1 MGDMLSS
8 GMNWIGPLYAIRH
21 SSHASQDGS
30 AGTDD
35 NANYNAEF
43 KGAIVFTVVLMSI
56 LGGTLSV
63 VGLERLI
70 RGRFTLFS
78 IVRTLLRSTFILFLP
93 LLSYMF
99 SHSEG
104 NKGELLFLLLW
115 MLLIEL
121 IRKKVQAMVQSAG
134 GSFSRASGRFRL
146 MDHSDEATRLVWI
159 GYLMYLNVPRDSR
172 SGDVMPAF
180 FYILWSLALAKLG
193 QRVLNKW
200 MAQDSLAA
208 ARNTHL
214 IAGYMQ
220 HIVEKHGMSPAGDI
234 AKCEYVVMGE
244 EKLMLHK
251 KDSQKKDRPRR
262 HSEPKVRLTTLHCG
276 YGVGRF
282 PHGQDE
288 QKHVH
293 LLIDLSKVKDLVTV
307 ERIWE
312 KIPRLD
318 ICCFSTNR
326 WRFMCF
332 SFSLFK
338 LMRRRFEHYPM
349 VEVGSEMARRLMLHG
364 LLSLECESNAED
376 NAHAVFQV
384 LQIELDFLDNYY
396 EAGVPVVMS
405 APWLFIFNFI
415 FSILFVLTYVFAI
428 LIIVGT
434 YQIDDTLLLYFI
446 VAVLLVMT
454 ILAIEITEFLT
465 IYLLSNWFLV
475 HLLCLYVAPGNCLWS
490 WLGKPI
496 IGCFIA
502 TRFLVVSALEI
513 IFRLFCRPINRNK
526 MKIKQ
531 VSIRQVCE
539 PVHKMLAWTSQVTLP
554 TKAKLDI
561 VQSLKA
567 IDPLGTCHVSLPQMY
582 GLEGDGKTATE
593 ILLQCHLATELLDM
607 NGGRAKDDKQLK
619 DNNHQAVAVT
629 LSRYCMYLVARTP
642 ELLPD
647 DEIWVSDCYDDM
659 KSCLKKAS
667 SWCFCSSAW
676 QGLLDKD
683 EHAAECLEDPTAR
696 DGLKLFQRHRERTDK
711 DKVWEEMAQFWVD
724 LLIYMS
730 PSNDVEGHAKAL
742 SSSGG
747 DLITCLWAFC
757 THAGISRPR
766 RRSTNA
772 DQQV

>member
-1 MGDMLSS
+1 
-8 GMNWIGPLYAIRH
+8 
-21 SSHASQDGS
+21 
-30 AGTDD
+30 
-35 NANYNAEF
+35 
-43 KGAIVFTVVLMSI
+43 
-56 LGGTLSV
+56 
-63 VGLERLI
+63 
-70 RGRFTLFS
+70 
-78 IVRTLLRSTFILFLP
+78 
-93 LLSYMF
+93 
-99 SHSEG
+99 
-104 NKGELLFLLLW
+104 
-115 MLLIEL
+115 
-121 IRKKVQAMVQSAG
+121 
-134 GSFSRASGRFRL
+134 
-146 MDHSDEATRLVWI
+146 
-159 GYLMYLNVPRDSR
+159 
-172 SGDVMPAF
+172 
-180 FYILWSLALAKLG
+180 
-193 QRVLNKW
+193 
-200 MAQDSLAA
+200 
-208 ARNTHL
+208 
-214 IAGYMQ
+214 
-220 HIVEKHGMSPAGDI
+220 
-234 AKCEYVVMGE
+234 
-244 EKLMLHK
+244 
-251 KDSQKKDRPRR
+251 
-262 HSEPKVRLTTLHCG
+262 
-276 YGVGRF
+276 
-282 PHGQDE
+282 
-288 QKHVH
+288 
-293 LLIDLSKVKDLVTV
+293 
-307 ERIWE
+307 
-312 KIPRLD
+312 
-318 ICCFSTNR
+318 
-326 WRFMCF
+326 
-332 SFSLFK
+332 
-338 LMRRRFEHYPM
+338 M
-349 VEVGSEMARRLMLHG
+349 VEVGSDMARRLMLHG

-428 LIIVGT
+428 LIIVRS
-434 YQIDDTLLLYFI
+434 YKIDKTLLLYFV

-496 IGCFIA
+496 VGCFIA
-502 TRFLVVSALEI
+502 TRFLVVSGLEI
-513 IFRLFCRPINRNK
+513 IFRLFCRPINPNK

-554 TKAKLDI
+554 TKAKVDI

-567 IDPLGTCHVSLPQMY
+567 IDPLGTCHVFLPQMY

-607 NGGRAKDDKQLK
+607 NGMRAKVDKQLK
-619 DNNHQAVAVT
+619 DNDNHQAVAVT

-683 EHAAECLEDPTAR
+683 EQAAECLEDPTAR
-696 DGLKLFQRHRERTDK
+696 DGLKLFQRHWERTDK
-711 DKVWEEMAQFWVD
+711 DKVWEELAQFWVN

-766 RRSTNA
+766 RPSTNA